1 MYVKSKYVFLATLAF
16 LFTQVFA
23 FADNHADDGAASEE
37 SSEVSE
43 IIYDGNLKTDD
54 PVDNPVCKC

>member
-23 FADNHADDGAASEE
+23 FADNHADDGASEE

-54 PVDNPVCKC
+54 FV